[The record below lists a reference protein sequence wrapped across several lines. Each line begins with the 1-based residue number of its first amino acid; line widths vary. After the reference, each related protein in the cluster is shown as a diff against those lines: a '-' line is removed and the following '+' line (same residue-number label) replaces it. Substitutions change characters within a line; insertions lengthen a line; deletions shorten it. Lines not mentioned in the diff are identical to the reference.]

1 MPINKRYEKR
11 ETKREA
17 KALIAAKLETAIEKE
32 LLTRLQAGTYKEIY
46 NIAEKQF
53 NKALDTEQIE
63 EKQYEVDEDLD
74 DDSLIGADFDS
85 QDEEEEGELELEED
99 EMAELDAEEA
109 ADRED
114 LENAGESSTKIGSK
128 RGRSDKSNG
137 VSLNYEYEFENE
149 EEPKEKIK
157 ASSKRRAAS
166 KSTASRESIDF

>member
-99 EMAELDAEEA
+99 EIAELDAEEA